1 VNEAETDARLCAL
14 LALPDE
20 FPDEIFTARVARAI
34 HAEARLA
41 AARRASWRR
50 FAVDCAGTGAALA
63 VFLLLGR
70 AAPPSDVL
78 TWGPALA
85 GLAMLGFWVLAAM
98 RPETA

>member
-1 VNEAETDARLCAL
+1 MNEADTDARLRAL

-41 AARRASWRR
+41 AARRMVWRR
-50 FAVDCAGTGAALA
+50 FAVDCAGTAAALA

-70 AAPPSDVL
+70 AAPPSEVI

-85 GLAMLGFWVLAAM
+85 GLAMLGFWMLIAI
-98 RPETA
+98 RPGTA